1 MMTLSDNKIP
11 AKAIYVASEW
21 MYQDSVAWNNIYS
34 SFCRIEKAH
43 ILIKFSM
50 QVTNYH
56 TLIGLQK
63 THICY
68 LTVSVS
74 QESELGFTEFS
85 A

>member
-1 MMTLSDNKIP
+1 
-11 AKAIYVASEW
+11 
-21 MYQDSVAWNNIYS
+21 
-34 SFCRIEKAH
+34 
-43 ILIKFSM
+43 M
-50 QVTNYH
+50 QVTNYR